1 MKPLKI
7 FTLILTVGILSVPL
21 MSGAAGESRPVSNG
35 SRILLQR
42 HSSRNPHMRP
52 NAPSRQL
59 IDCTYNEGLLTFNFT
74 FSEGM
79 CDVYLT
85 EISTGM
91 TEVYSID
98 SSDLTASVYVGTIE
112 SLSIEIVTEQG
123 HSYVGIL

>member
-1 MKPLKI
+1 
-7 FTLILTVGILSVPL
+7 
-21 MSGAAGESRPVSNG
+21 
-35 SRILLQR
+35 
-42 HSSRNPHMRP
+42 
-52 NAPSRQL
+52 
-59 IDCTYNEGLLTFNFT
+59 
-74 FSEGM
+74 M